1 MPEKGKM
8 ADDEY
13 GYEHRDP
20 RLLQSIESSQTL
32 PQDGDGDA
40 SANANADSGSVRSDA
55 DADATDGLSASGQR
69 LSLSSSTGSTGA
81 GPDDDDRRSSFGS
94 DLGAATQKQQQE
106 RKARPTPPAPSQRS
120 RKKMSAAA
128 SDADDATVKE
138 EDLPQKFQV
147 KYLGFRDASGLW
159 GIKHTRKPV
168 DALVAAAKSLK
179 QGTVLPIVNVT
190 VSIDG
195 LTITAD
201 KKHDDVIGFFPV
213 DTISYGV
220 QDLVYTRVFSMIVVR
235 DVTDSKS
242 QHPFECHAFVC
253 DSRFGA
259 RKITYALAAAFQA
272 YSRSAKGQGKVPQKR
287 FAIDL
292 RVPEQ
297 IVEVD
302 QEMPDSEA

>member
-1 MPEKGKM
+1 MSDKEAG
-8 ADDEY
+8 DEY

-20 RLLQSIESSQTL
+20 RLLERIVSSQTQPL
-32 PQDGDGDA
+32 DGEGDGEGG
-40 SANANADSGSVRSDA
+40 SAGA
-55 DADATDGLSASGQR
+55 DAAAQR
-69 LSLSSSTGSTGA
+69 HSLSSSTGSAGA
-81 GPDDDDRRSSFGS
+81 APDDDERRSSFGS
-94 DLGAATQKQQQE
+94 ELGAATQKQQQ
-106 RKARPTPPAPSQRS
+106 RRPKPATG
-120 RKKMSAAA
+120 KKMSAGEDEAA
-128 SDADDATVKE
+128 VKE
-138 EDLPQKFQV
+138 EDLPQRFQV
-147 KYLGFRDASGLW
+147 KYLGCRDASGLW

-168 DALVAAAKSLK
+168 DALVAAAKALK
-179 QGTVLPIVNVT
+179 QGTVLPMVNVT
-190 VSIDG
+190 VSVDG
-195 LTITAD
+195 LTVTAD
-201 KKHDDVIGFFPV
+201 KKHDDVIRSFPV

-235 DVTDSKS
+235 EVADTKS

-272 YSRSAKGQGKVPQKR
+272 YSHSARGQGKAAQKR

-297 IVEVD
+297 IVEVE